1 MGSPTTA
8 PHLGHTAGEP
18 LPVASLELDRVHER
32 IPLQNVITSHTYAY
46 PQPSDLT
53 PYGAHKEMHP
63 MLASDPDQMLG
74 RTDRKPCP
82 IRALTLEGHHESLGA
97 ARTDLSFTSTA
108 DTDLSCQPW
117 APCSFRS
124 VWSLSPEMAPP
135 NIFERISTTFYS

>member
-1 MGSPTTA
+1 MAVSYTSAPVDLLVPLGVTHLISLGRPPVHGLADDGSTPRAHSRGTA
-8 PHLGHTAGEP
+8 A
-18 LPVASLELDRVHER
+18 VASLELNRVHER

-82 IRALTLEGHHESLGA
+82 Y
-97 ARTDLSFTSTA
+97 AR
-108 DTDLSCQPW
+108 
-117 APCSFRS
+117 
-124 VWSLSPEMAPP
+124 
-135 NIFERISTTFYS
+135 